1 MADRETSFISRWS
14 RRKRDPGKEPGKEN
28 EPAAG
33 TAELAGQ
40 AAAVTAPS
48 GDPAD
53 PGEDDAAGDPEV
65 VAKLPDIESLD
76 ETSDFSPFM
85 AKGVPEILRRRALR
99 KLWRLD
105 PLFANLDGLNDY
117 DEDFTDAANL
127 LTEIKTIYKVGKG
140 MVSKEAP
147 EKTPG
152 ETPGET
158 PEETP
163 EETPGETPEETVR
176 VEGSREQEPTGPQ
189 LAQSAAKSP
198 EISQTTSAGPDD
210 VAEPAALPEDDVEA
224 VRGGSPRAGMPRRSA
239 AARRWGD
246 SSE

>member
-28 EPAAG
+28 EPAAE

-147 EKTPG
+147 EKTP
-152 ETPGET
+152 
-158 PEETP
+158 